1 MYNKKCNENQL
12 IEKCGDVE
20 FEIEK
25 ILEHSNKLYN
35 YIQNNLFL
43 EKNIDDIM
51 INICNMKKAKDLL
64 KNRFMLNSLNCI
76 RIGNNKKSLEKT
88 LNYVEAIKSIKEI
101 IELLKVLSNNQSKF
115 ELVNDLILKAK
126 TLIGSV
132 PVNFLEKVIIF
143 KKFEL
148 ELKKFSNK
156 SSENMIEE
164 FQKIITDYLSGSFEI
179 LPYVK
184 IGNVS
189 VILKILSINFIKMQI
204 FVFCYLS

>member
-1 MYNKKCNENQL
+1 M
-12 IEKCGDVE
+12 E

-43 EKNIDDIM
+43 EKNIDNIM
-51 INICNMKKAKDLL
+51 KNICNIKKAKDLL

-76 RIGNNKKSLEKT
+76 RIGNNKKSFEKT
-88 LNYVEAIKSIKEI
+88 LNYLGIIKSIKEI

-115 ELVNDLILKAK
+115 ELVNELILKAK
-126 TLIGSV
+126 VIIGSV

-148 ELKKFSNK
+148 ELKIFSNK

-164 FQKIITDYLSGSFEI
+164 FQKIITDYLSASFEI
-179 LPYVK
+179 LPFVK

-189 VILKILSINFIKMQI
+189 DSFINSFN
-204 FVFCYLS
+204 